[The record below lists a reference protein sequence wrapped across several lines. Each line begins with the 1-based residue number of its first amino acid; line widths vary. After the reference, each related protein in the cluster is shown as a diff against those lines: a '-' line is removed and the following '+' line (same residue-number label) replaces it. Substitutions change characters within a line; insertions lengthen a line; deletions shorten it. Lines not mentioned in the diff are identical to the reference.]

1 EANMTF
7 ADITRVVENVTM
19 SGLAHYPEAQAVRID
34 RFNGHEPTISTV
46 IVDRLLRRDAFIEI
60 EVYCSKGGGVKLLG
74 SNDSDMHLNAITKG
88 HDGSVFLPTLLPI
101 DKSGNVVHEGD
112 FVAQY
117 RYCLERGSDLLNKVG
132 LSLDNAVTTYDYS
145 LPEVRSVYGKTARVR
160 KELLGGAGVFPGAG
174 GILMTTL
181 HKPGVLV
188 AIDLVASVHPLKA
201 VNPGWKRYETL
212 SYTPGVIAGKT
223 LYMSGFASLD
233 METQE
238 ATHAGD
244 IVAQAQSTYE
254 AILLVLKEAGAGPSD
269 LVNTIEYVVPEG
281 LKEYRGVAGVRENL
295 LSKPWPSS
303 TGALCHSLLRPE
315 FMIEVFPLAVLS

>member
-1 EANMTF
+1 
-7 ADITRVVENVTM
+7 
-19 SGLAHYPEAQAVRID
+19 
-34 RFNGHEPTISTV
+34 
-46 IVDRLLRRDAFIEI
+46 
-60 EVYCSKGGGVKLLG
+60 
-74 SNDSDMHLNAITKG
+74 
-88 HDGSVFLPTLLPI
+88 LPTLLPI
-101 DKSGNVVHEGD
+101 DKDGNVVHEGD

-117 RYCLERGSDLLNKVG
+117 RYCLERGGELLSQVG

-145 LPEVRSVYGKTARVR
+145 MPETRTIYGKTSRVR

-174 GILMTTL
+174 GILMSQL

-188 AIDLVASVHPLKA
+188 AIDLVASRYPLKG
-201 VNPGWKRYETL
+201 VNPGWKRYDTL

-244 IVAQAQSTYE
+244 IGAQAQSTYE
-254 AILLVLKEAGAGPSD
+254 AILLVLNEAGVGPEA

-281 LKEYRGVAGVRENL
+281 LKEYRGVAKVRENL
-295 LSKPWPSS
+295 LTKPWPSS

-315 FMIEVFPLAVLS
+315 FLLEVFPLAVLP